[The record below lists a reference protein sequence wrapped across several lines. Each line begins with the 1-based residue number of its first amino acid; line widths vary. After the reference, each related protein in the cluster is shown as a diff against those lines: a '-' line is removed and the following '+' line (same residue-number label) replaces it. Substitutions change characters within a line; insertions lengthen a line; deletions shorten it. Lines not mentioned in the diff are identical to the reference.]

1 LNQKQILEKDL
12 KACRKEET
20 KMKKNIFWILSM
32 ILLGSLLVA
41 GCQSAA
47 ETTVPEEGEGE
58 PAEMETVTITI
69 WDFGGQEFSYLDEIA
84 IPEFEEKFPHIK
96 INHVGVLE
104 DELGL
109 KIETAIAAGEVP
121 DIALF
126 VPTRVVAAGHVLALD
141 DYMARDGIA
150 REDYCSLFQS
160 GNISTYGQFDD
171 EVTSLPIDT
180 NIWAMVY
187 NKDLFAEAGLPELG
201 TDDYINFETWLEY
214 SRAINNPSEDLEERV
229 WGSNMFVPV
238 FNSQNNYMSSPF
250 ALGDDGRS
258 CEGNANNADW
268 MNAWDIMMTAYDENI
283 TPESAG
289 IWFEEL
295 EEDMFVQGKM
305 GMTYSTLG
313 DVVYTRDQGLN
324 VGLTGQPVVTEDWS
338 GNVGGWNN
346 SYSIMAAS
354 EHPDEAWEFLKF
366 LSTEAPLNVPLGS
379 DMLLSD
385 EAGLPGLPCYLPL
398 HEQGRIA
405 EMIAEDPLVAD
416 SVELMSHIVPPP
428 FTPDTW
434 TSFDEFWNVF
444 SLVEDEGMTVEEAVN
459 EATVVC
465 QDATDELWEVFD
477 SIGQ

>member
-1 LNQKQILEKDL
+1 
-12 KACRKEET
+12 
-20 KMKKNIFWILSM
+20 MKKKILWMMAM
-32 ILLGSLLVA
+32 ILLVGLLLV
-41 GCQSAA
+41 GCQSAE
-47 ETTVPEEGEGE
+47 ETAAPEDVDV

-69 WDFGGQEFSYLDEIA
+69 WDFGGQEFSYLDDIA
-84 IPEFEEKFPHIK
+84 IPEFEEKFPNIK

-104 DELGL
+104 DDLGL

-141 DYMARDGIA
+141 DYMARDGIS
-150 REDYCSLFQS
+150 RKDYCSLFQS
-160 GNISTYGQFDD
+160 GNISNYGQFDD
-171 EVTSLPIDT
+171 KVTSLPIDS
-180 NIWAMVY
+180 NIWALVY
-187 NKDLFAEAGLPELG
+187 NKDLFTEAGLPELG
-201 TDDYINFETWLEY
+201 PDDYMNFETWLEY
-214 SRAINNPSEDLEERV
+214 ARAINQPSENLKDRI

-268 MNAWDIMMTAYDENI
+268 MNAWDLMMTAFDEDL

-289 IWFEEL
+289 AWFDDI

-313 DVVYTRDQGLN
+313 DAVYARDQGLD
-324 VGLTGQPVVTEDWS
+324 VGLTGQPVVTEGWS

-346 SYSIMAAS
+346 SYSIMAGS

-366 LSTEAPLNVPLGS
+366 LSTEAPLNIPLGS

-385 EAGLPGLPCYLPL
+385 EAGIPGLPCYLPL
-398 HEQGRIA
+398 YEQGRIA

-416 SVELMSHIVPPP
+416 SVALMSHIVPPP
-428 FTPDTW
+428 FTPDSW

-444 SLVEDEGMTVEEAVN
+444 SMVDEEGMTLEEAVN
-459 EATVVC
+459 EATAVC
-465 QDATDELWEVFD
+465 QEATDELWDVFD

>member
-1 LNQKQILEKDL
+1 
-12 KACRKEET
+12 
-20 KMKKNIFWILSM
+20 MKKNIFWILSM

-47 ETTVPEEGEGE
+47 ETTAPEESEGE
-58 PAEMETVTITI
+58 PAEPAAMEEVTITI
-69 WDFGGQEFSYLDEIA
+69 WDFGGQEFSYLDDIV
-84 IPEFEEKFPHIK
+84 IPEFEQKFPHIK
-96 INHVGVLE
+96 VNHVGVLE

-109 KIETAIAAGEVP
+109 KIETAVAAGEVP

-160 GNISTYGQFDD
+160 GNISSYGEFDD

-187 NKDLFAEAGLPELG
+187 NKDLFAEAGLSELG
-201 TDDYINFETWLEY
+201 TGDYINFETWLDY
-214 SRAINNPSEDLEERV
+214 ARAIDVPSEDLEERV
-229 WGSNMFVPV
+229 WGSNMFIPV

-250 ALGDDGRS
+250 ALGEDGRS
-258 CEGNANNADW
+258 CEGNANTADW
-268 MNAWDIMMTAYDENI
+268 MSAWDYMMTAFEEDL

-289 IWFEEL
+289 AWFDDI

-305 GMTYSTLG
+305 GMTYTTLG
-313 DVVYTRDQGLN
+313 DAVYARDQGLN
-324 VGLTGQPVVTEDWS
+324 IGITGQPVVTEGWS

-366 LSTEAPLNVPLGS
+366 LSTEAPLSIPLGP
-379 DMLLSD
+379 DLLLGD
-385 EAGLPGLPCYLPL
+385 EAGLTGLPCYLPL

-405 EMIAEDPLVAD
+405 ELIAEDPLVAD
-416 SVELMSHIVPPP
+416 SVALMEHIVPPP

-434 TSFDEFWNVF
+434 TSFDEFWNIF

-459 EATVVC
+459 EATAVC
-465 QDATDELWEVFD
+465 QDATDELWEVMD

>member
-1 LNQKQILEKDL
+1 
-12 KACRKEET
+12 
-20 KMKKNIFWILSM
+20 MKKKTFWLISM
-32 ILLGSLLVA
+32 ILLVGLLLV
-41 GCQSAA
+41 GCQPA
-47 ETTVPEEGEGE
+47 EEAGAPEEAGV
-58 PAEMETVTITI
+58 ETVTITI
-69 WDFGGQEFSYLDEIA
+69 WDFGGAEFSYLDEIS
-84 IPEFEEKFPHIK
+84 IPEFEEKFPNIK
-96 INHVGVLE
+96 ITHVGVLE
-104 DELGL
+104 DDLGL

-121 DIALF
+121 DIAIF

-150 REDYCSLFQS
+150 REDYCNLFQA
-160 GNISTYGQFDD
+160 GNISNYGQFDD
-171 EVTSLPIDT
+171 KVTSLPIDS
-180 NIWAMVY
+180 NIWALLY

-201 TDDYINFETWLEY
+201 VDDYINFETWLEY
-214 SRAINNPSEDLEERV
+214 ARAINKSTEISENIEDRV
-229 WGSNMFVPV
+229 WGSNMFAPV

-258 CEGNANNADW
+258 CEGNANSADW
-268 MNAWDIMMTAYDENI
+268 MNAWDILMTAYDEDL

-289 IWFEEL
+289 AWFEDI

-313 DVVYTRDQGLN
+313 DAVYAKSQGLN
-324 VGLTGQPVVTEDWS
+324 VGLTGQPVVTEGWS

-346 SYSIMAAS
+346 SYSIMAGS

-366 LSTEAPLNVPLGS
+366 LSTEAPLNIPLGS

-385 EAGLPGLPCYLPL
+385 QAGLPGLPCYLPL

-405 EMIAEDPLVAD
+405 ELIASDPLVAD

-444 SLVEDEGMTVEEAVN
+444 SLVDEGGMTLEEAVN
-459 EATVVC
+459 EATAVC
-465 QDATDELWEVFD
+465 QEATDELWDVFD
-477 SIGQ
+477 SIGE